1 MYYLYASNKGLNLSK
16 TVNSVGKFLY
26 KKLDGSYSMKKRS
39 NTCEVKS
46 TVLYQIPKEVSDKY
60 NLSKEERD
68 NVQVMDVLISVTTYS
83 DKIRVEVVELSPEE
97 KTIGFKTL
105 GSKWFENMQ
114 DGLSEVWF
122 FVTSSIEKEF
132 EGYDVLF

>member
-1 MYYLYASNKGLNLSK
+1 MYYLYASNKSLNLSK

-60 NLSKEERD
+60 NLSKEEKD